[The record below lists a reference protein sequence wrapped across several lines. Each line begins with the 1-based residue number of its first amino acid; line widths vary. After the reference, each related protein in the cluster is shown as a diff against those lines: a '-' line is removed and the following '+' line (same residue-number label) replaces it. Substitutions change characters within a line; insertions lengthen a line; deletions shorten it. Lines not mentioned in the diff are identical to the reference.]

1 MAFTGKYEL
10 VRNEGIEEHMK
21 ANGNVQLIFLNFKY

>member
-1 MAFTGKYEL
+1 MALTGKYEL

-21 ANGNVQLIFLNFKY
+21 ANGMFNYFFLN

>member
-1 MAFTGKYEL
+1 MALTGKYEL

-21 ANGNVQLIFLNFKY
+21 ANGNVQSFFKF